1 MTLVNDYWRWIADA
15 RSSNRAERLRAEQDA
30 RPFLDVQERIGQS
43 ESSAV
48 EVILALLSVVPV
60 GSDWHYRVLAYG
72 PLEDAVSQYGQVI
85 VVNLRS
91 KLADGYDEFLSMLS
105 D

>member
-48 EVILALLSVVPV
+48 E
-60 GSDWHYRVLAYG
+60 
-72 PLEDAVSQYGQVI
+72 
-85 VVNLRS
+85 
-91 KLADGYDEFLSMLS
+91 ADGYDEFLSMLS